1 MALRVDNYL
10 DESDRDNAFERTKV
24 MTLIEIAETNNSQ
37 SIKRLKEIQDLY
49 VIINEKNEEM
59 DKLKKQNKELNTL
72 KRKNDELNNTLL
84 ENNKKIS
91 SLDRKVFN
99 LLEENKEK
107 KQKIYCLEDTINV
120 NDEEIEYLNNQIN
133 KINEGHKDSDKL
145 LTNLIEYK
153 NNMEVSWLGGKW
165 GSLYQFIMS

>member
-37 SIKRLKEIQDLY
+37 SIERLKEIQKLY

-72 KRKNDELNNTLL
+72 KRKNDELNNTVL
-84 ENNKKIS
+84 ETNKKIS

-99 LLEENKEK
+99 LLEENKQQ

-120 NDEEIEYLNNQIN
+120 NDEEIEDLNNQIY
-133 KINEGHKDSDKL
+133 KINEGYKDTEKL
-145 LTNLIEYK
+145 LTDLMEYK
-153 NNMEVSWLGGKW
+153 NNMEISWLGGKW
-165 GSLYQFIMS
+165 DSLYQFIMS

>member
-37 SIKRLKEIQDLY
+37 SIERLKEIQKLY

-133 KINEGHKDSDKL
+133 KINEGHKDEDKL
-145 LTNLIEYK
+145 LTNLIDYK

-165 GSLYQFIMS
+165 DSLYKFIMS

>member
-37 SIKRLKEIQDLY
+37 SIERLKEIQDLY
-49 VIINEKNEEM
+49 VIINDKNEEM

-133 KINEGHKDSDKL
+133 KITEGHKDEDKL

-165 GSLYQFIMS
+165 DSLYKFIMS

>member
-37 SIKRLKEIQDLY
+37 SIERLKEIQDLY
-49 VIINEKNEEM
+49 VIINDKNEEM

-120 NDEEIEYLNNQIN
+120 NEEEIEYLNTQID

-165 GSLYQFIMS
+165 DSLYKFIMS

>member
-24 MTLIEIAETNNSQ
+24 MDLIEIAKTNNSK
-37 SIKRLKEIQDLY
+37 SIERLKEIQDLY
-49 VIINEKNEEM
+49 VIINDKNEEI

-72 KRKNDELNNTLL
+72 KRKNDELNNTVL
-84 ENNKKIS
+84 ETNKKIS

-99 LLEENKEK
+99 LLEENKQQ

-120 NDEEIEYLNNQIN
+120 NDEEIEDLNNQIY
-133 KINEGHKDSDKL
+133 KINEGYKDTEKL
-145 LTNLIEYK
+145 LTDLMEYK
-153 NNMEVSWLGGKW
+153 NNMEISWLGGKW
-165 GSLYQFIMS
+165 DSLYQFIMS